1 MDARERE
8 RLEKEVRELEALM
21 AKGKVSQDPETC
33 WAVYLLSRCLAS
45 RQKRLQ
51 QAAQET

>member
-8 RLEKEVRELEALM
+8 RLEKEVWELEGLI
-21 AKGKVSQDPETC
+21 AKGRDSQDPETC

-45 RQKRLQ
+45 RRKRLR
-51 QAAQET
+51 ETMRDG